1 VYVIL
6 EGIDR
11 VGKSTQI
18 ELLKNSFKEAVFTF
32 EPGKTEFGKK
42 IREILLN
49 GDNISP
55 LAEIFLFLADRNEH
69 IQKVIKPNLD
79 RLIISDR
86 GFISGIAYAKI
97 KSNLSLENLLKL
109 NSLALENIFPQKIIL
124 IKIDEKEL
132 KRRMD
137 IKKLDSIEKRGVDY
151 LLRVQMIMEEVI
163 KNLSIPYIIIDA
175 SLQKEEINKKI
186 VDFIKKV

>member
-1 VYVIL
+1 MYVIL

-163 KNLSIPYIIIDA
+163 KNLSIP
-175 SLQKEEINKKI
+175 
-186 VDFIKKV
+186 

>member
-1 VYVIL
+1 MYVIL